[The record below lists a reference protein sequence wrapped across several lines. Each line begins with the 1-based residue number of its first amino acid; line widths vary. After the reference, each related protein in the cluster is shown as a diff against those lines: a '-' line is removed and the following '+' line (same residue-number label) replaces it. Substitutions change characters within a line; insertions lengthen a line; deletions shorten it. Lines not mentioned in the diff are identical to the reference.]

1 MIEQNLQR
9 IEFIQSIYFDQSEI
23 KLSTNK
29 KIYLAIP
36 TEKIMKYSSKEFLGL
51 EITFK
56 LENIVK

>member
-23 KLSTNK
+23 KLSINK

-36 TEKIMKYSSKEFLGL
+36 TEKTMNYSSKEFLG
-51 EITFK
+51 
-56 LENIVK
+56 